1 MKSFFVGNNA
11 NRLSLRMYTQFPEG
25 EIQDGDVIDFAGAES
40 VALEFA
46 QDLLRM
52 IRGIDVKMINQSENI
67 KAIFETAKKANSEG
81 KNE

>member
-46 QDLLRM
+46 QDFTFDPRD
-52 IRGIDVKMINQSENI
+52 RCKDD
-67 KAIFETAKKANSEG
+67 
-81 KNE
+81 